1 MKNLYSKRTITLK
14 KYRKN
19 HMYNNRKKVLS
30 SLRLQ
35 FDAKEL
41 CAESGHDEEEVEAS
55 VGRVNA
61 RSDAS
66 SGGSA

>member
-1 MKNLYSKRTITLK
+1 
-14 KYRKN
+14 
-19 HMYNNRKKVLS
+19 MYNNRKKVPS
-30 SLRLQ
+30 SFRLQ